1 MAAEMCRLRLERA
14 KRLLV
19 ESDKQIKEV
28 AKECGFASAHYFS
41 EAFVNAEGFSPGE
54 HRRRHR

>member
-1 MAAEMCRLRLERA
+1 MCRLRLERA